1 MNKRKLVLWVFVLY
15 IIQNVFYPIMSISGL
30 VPDLI
35 LGFTVAYS
43 CIEPRFKKLSPVIII
58 CAIIAGTGT
67 GREFSIVTLFTG
79 ISGVASYLMCSYM
92 PFIPKILRVLL
103 ITMLGAYLAGVA
115 EYFVLTKTLTYAFLT
130 APALW
135 QAIYTGVFS
144 CIIYLILNRSVNKNT
159 QKKILIAQERN

>member
-1 MNKRKLVLWVFVLY
+1 MKKIRLVLWVFVLY

-43 CIEPRFKKLSPVIII
+43 CIEPRFKKLSPLIII

-67 GREFSIVTLFTG
+67 GRVFSIVTLFTG
-79 ISGVASYLMCSYM
+79 LAGIASYLMCSYM

-103 ITMLGAYLAGVA
+103 ITLLGAYLAGVA
-115 EYFVLTKTLTYAFLT
+115 ECFVLTKALTYAFL
-130 APALW
+130 AGPALW
-135 QAIYTGVFS
+135 QAIYTAIVS